1 MNSNLKDDNKDLL
14 IEIDKFTKRVRQLE
28 NSLGR
33 ESEQTRES
41 QDLVKQ
47 LKRDVDRLTEE
58 LEDKQALMDKN
69 NRKMTEIQLTHD

>member
-33 ESEQTRES
+33 ESE
-41 QDLVKQ
+41 
-47 LKRDVDRLTEE
+47 
-58 LEDKQALMDKN
+58 
-69 NRKMTEIQLTHD
+69 